1 MKSYTHTFLKENNPL
16 IQYYDGLC
24 CTIIQNHFEY
34 KFIDVQN
41 LNIDEA
47 TIRFDG
53 IFLPNIGDYIKV
65 ITTNDKYFTI
75 FTGISPNNSFA
86 DDKLRH
92 LPVTFV
98 YNQTTGELSDT
109 TVALIDVIGIQQMT
123 NSEIEFLKSIVDNQ
137 GKLINYKNFRL
148 YDKPF
153 TPAVGQIYFNIQ
165 MNQDCD
171 YEISKYHWANDS
183 FDRHQLQIGNVFE
196 TFEEAQQVT
205 LKLEEVLLTSRNNLT
220 M

>member
-1 MKSYTHTFLKENNPL
+1 MKSYTHTFLKEDNPV
-16 IQYYDGLC
+16 IHYYDGVSC
-24 CTIIQNHFEY
+24 SIVQNHLEY
-34 KFIDVQN
+34 KFVNIKN
-41 LNIDEA
+41 LNVDKTA
-47 TIRFDG
+47 IRFEG
-53 IFLPNIGDYIKV
+53 VYIPNIGDYIRV
-65 ITTNDKYFTI
+65 NTTNSKYFTI
-75 FTGISPNNSFA
+75 FTGINPNSSFA
-86 DDKLRH
+86 HDKMHH

-98 YNQTTGELSDT
+98 YNQNTGELSDT

-137 GKLINYKNFRL
+137 GKVINYKNFRL

-153 TPAVGQIYFNIQ
+153 TPTVGQLYFNIQ

-171 YEISKYHWANDS
+171 FEIAEYTWMNES

-205 LKLEEVLLTSRNNLT
+205 LKLEEVLLTSKNNQT